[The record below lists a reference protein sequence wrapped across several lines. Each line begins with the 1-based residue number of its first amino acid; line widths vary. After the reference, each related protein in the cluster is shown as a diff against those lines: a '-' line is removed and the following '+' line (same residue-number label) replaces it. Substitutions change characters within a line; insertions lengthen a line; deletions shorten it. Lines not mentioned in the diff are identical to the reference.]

1 MERAQQALVILEDRD
16 SSLSSRLF
24 SIHDSLQVLR
34 SHGVLDVSV
43 QAERLTEYYAQA
55 LSLNNTGGAK
65 AIKKE
70 FEKLMEYGGDYF
82 RLFEE
87 LELVQEQLSIIR
99 FEKENLSTELDAQL
113 TNKFVINKAVAP
125 VGAVFTL
132 LCLIS
137 GSMWGKPMWGTW
149 WVWDARLTSV
159 AILFI
164 VYLLIIFLNQ
174 TFENRDVREKTIAI
188 FILIGSVNLPIIKFS
203 VDWWNTLHQPASVSK
218 LSSPSID
225 ISMLQ
230 PLLMMT
236 LAFSLIGIIIAILR
250 IKAEILIRK
259 KYL

>member
-1 MERAQQALVILEDRD
+1 MFNFLINPSRFNKFADIIFKPLVIVT
-16 SSLSSRLF
+16 SLILIVGLF
-24 SIHDSLQVLR
+24 LVYFSPLDYQQGITVKIMYIHVPSAWLAL
-34 SHGVLDVSV
+34 
-43 QAERLTEYYAQA
+43 LTYAIM
-55 LSLNNTGGAK
+55 T
-65 AIKKE
+65 I
-70 FEKLMEYGGDYF
+70 Y
-82 RLFEE
+82 
-87 LELVQEQLSIIR
+87 SIIGLA
-99 FEKENLSTELDAQL
+99 FKTPFS
-113 TNKFVINKAVAP
+113 FIINRAIAP
-125 VGAVFTL
+125 IGATFTL

-188 FILIGSVNLPIIKFS
+188 FILIGSINLPIIKFS
-203 VDWWNTLHQPASVSK
+203 VDWWNTLHQPASISK

-230 PLLMMT
+230 PLLIMT
-236 LAFSLIGIIIAILR
+236 LSFSLIGIIIAILR